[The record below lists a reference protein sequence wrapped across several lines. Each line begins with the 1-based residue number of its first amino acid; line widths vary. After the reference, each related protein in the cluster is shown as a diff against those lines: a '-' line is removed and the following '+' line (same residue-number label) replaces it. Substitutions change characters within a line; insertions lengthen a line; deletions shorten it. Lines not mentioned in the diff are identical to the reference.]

1 MSKTTKRTDLV
12 RSDRDSLESA
22 YLTSLAQQ
30 QQVGYWFTPK
40 TMRFFKSRIHD
51 VYTVLGT
58 DGDWVFLTSE
68 CAPNSPRRYTVRT
81 MDKTGNIRAPHGYKS
96 FETLRQARAA
106 AFTKPTPATAGG
118 AA

>member
-22 YLTSLAQQ
+22 YLTGRAQQ
-30 QQVGYWFTPK
+30 QKVGHWFTPK

-51 VYTVLGT
+51 VYTVLGS

-68 CAPNSPRRYTVRT
+68 CAPNSPRRYTMRV
-81 MDKTGNIRAPHGYKS
+81 MDKTGDIRAPHGYES

-106 AFTKPTPATAGG
+106 AFAKPAPATIGG